1 MSADTLSSA
10 LKRGTTLGII
20 WAVILI
26 LCGIAA
32 LVLPEMAGISVAIVL
47 SILILISGVVH
58 LTTAAVSGSIGKY
71 IWRTLV
77 GIVYIIGG
85 IWILMHPVLGLISF
99 TLVLGWMFLL
109 EGVFYLLSYFQA
121 RRSSGASWLLFDGIV
136 TLILAI
142 LILAHWPSSS
152 AWAIATIVGVNL
164 LISGFTRLMALSAI
178 RSALNAAAGD

>member
-1 MSADTLSSA
+1 MSADSVSSA

-32 LVLPEMAGISVAIVL
+32 LALPEIAGISTAIAL

-58 LTTAAVSGSIGKY
+58 LTTAAVSGSIGRY
-71 IWRTLV
+71 LWRTLV

-85 IWILMHPVLGLISF
+85 IWLFMHPVLGLVSF
-99 TLVLGWMFLL
+99 TLVLGFIFLM
-109 EGVFYLLSYFQA
+109 EGIFYILSYFPA
-121 RRSSGASWLLFDGIV
+121 RKASGAGWLLFDGII
-136 TLILAI
+136 TLVLAI

-178 RSALNAAAGD
+178 RGALNAAS